1 MPLTKTEAEEIAHL
15 INSITVCNR
24 TLERTPMR
32 TLRWYL
38 NAERM
43 CLATVTLFDE
53 YGIEL
58 PSVEDC
64 RKDAVRYGERA
75 DKILAREG
83 IQPSLR
89 SESTWLYAQ

>member
-1 MPLTKTEAEEIAHL
+1 MPLTKTEAEAIADL

-24 TLERTPMR
+24 MLERTPMR
-32 TLRWYL
+32 TLRCCL
-38 NAERM
+38 NAERL
-43 CLATVTLFDE
+43 CSATVALFDE

-83 IQPSLR
+83 LNPR
-89 SESTWLYAQ
+89 VDNTNH